1 MLICCSASWAS
12 LVDVSLS
19 VSLLSLI
26 PESSESA
33 VCVGVWLSL
42 LLLRAGCCCFRSA
55 AGDELT
61 LLSMFSL
68 SERAKFAAI
77 HRAPCALFES
87 EEDMRAS
94 LDATLCDS

>member
-1 MLICCSASWAS
+1 MFIYCSASWAS

-33 VCVGVWLSL
+33 VCVGVWVSL
-42 LLLRAGCCCFRSA
+42 LLLRAGCCCCRSA
-55 AGDELT
+55 AGGELT

-68 SERAKFAAI
+68 SERFSAI

>member
-1 MLICCSASWAS
+1 MLSCCVIRGAS

-19 VSLLSLI
+19 VSLSFLV

-33 VCVGVWLSL
+33 LCVGVWLSL

-68 SERAKFAAI
+68 SERFAAI

-94 LDATLCDS
+94 LDAILCDS

>member
-1 MLICCSASWAS
+1 MLSCRVISGAS

-19 VSLLSLI
+19 VSLSFLI

-33 VCVGVWLSL
+33 LCVGVWLSL

-94 LDATLCDS
+94 LDATLCES